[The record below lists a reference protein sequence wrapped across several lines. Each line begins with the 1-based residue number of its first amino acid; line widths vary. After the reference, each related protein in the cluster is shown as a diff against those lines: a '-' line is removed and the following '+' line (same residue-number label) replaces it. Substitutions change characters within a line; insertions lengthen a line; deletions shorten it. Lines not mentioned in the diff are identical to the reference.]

1 MVKGQ
6 SSSSGR
12 PSIEALLQQRRLGQ
26 LAVAPDGR
34 RVAFSVGWGFAR
46 PGEPPQSQ
54 VWISTIEG
62 AASQATGG
70 RGVHGLARWS
80 PDGDLIALA
89 SDRGSP
95 GLMSLHVL
103 TVDTGELTRPGE
115 IAGSVEQ
122 LTWSG
127 DGRHLLVVAADVGS
141 HRAGVATE
149 IDDRTTADPDPR
161 VRRPAQAWRRLY
173 RVELGSGETTE
184 VGPGGLTV
192 WEIDWDGDNLVAAVL
207 SDDPSESGWYRA
219 FLGVVDL
226 RTRVATTLHVPRWQI
241 GCPRLSPDGRQ
252 VAFIEGICSDRGSIT
267 GLPRIVGSGG
277 GPAAVVAPGLEV
289 RTLAWGDDARL
300 WYSGP
305 RGMLSTCGSISLD
318 GRVEELWSDQAVVRE
333 LSVGA
338 GGRVLAAVVE
348 TLEAPPEI
356 AVLESG
362 QAEPGWRPV
371 TTFNES
377 LADMDLP
384 SVERVEW
391 VAPDG
396 LGIEGLLVRPAEGA
410 SGPSPMVVVVHGG
423 PTAAWSYAFPCG
435 VRPAALLAQAGYAVL
450 LPNPRGS
457 SGRGQEFAQA
467 VVGDLGGAELTDTLS
482 GVDAC
487 VAAGIADGDR
497 VGIMGASHGGFIAAW
512 AVTQTPRFGASVAI
526 ACVSD
531 YLSCHYTSN
540 IGGLDDMLFEGP
552 DRIAA
557 YLDRSPVVHAARCS
571 TPTLVIHGEED
582 RCCPLGQ
589 AQELYGALVEA
600 GVETELV
607 VYPREGHGLVEHDH
621 QVDLWRRIHDWFDL
635 RLRS

>member
-1 MVKGQ
+1 M
-6 SSSSGR
+6 
-12 PSIEALLQQRRLGQ
+12 
-26 LAVAPDGR
+26 
-34 RVAFSVGWGFAR
+34 AFSVRRGFAV
-46 PGEPPQSQ
+46 PGVPPQSQ
-54 VWISTIEG
+54 IWTSSIEG
-62 AASQATGG
+62 PASQATGG
-70 RGVHGLARWS
+70 PGVHGLARWS
-80 PDGDLIALA
+80 PDGELIALA

-103 TVDTGELTRPGE
+103 AVDTGELTRTGE
-115 IAGSVEQ
+115 IAGSVEE
-122 LTWSG
+122 LAWSG
-127 DGRHLLVVAADVGS
+127 DGRHLLVVAADIGS

-149 IDDRTTADPDPR
+149 IDDRTVADPDPR

-184 VGPGGLTV
+184 VGPEGVTV
-192 WEIDWDGDNLVAAVL
+192 WEIDWDGGDLVAAVL
-207 SDDPSESGWYRA
+207 SDDPSESRWYRA

-241 GCPRLSPDGRQ
+241 GCPRLSPDGGQ

-267 GLPRIVGSGG
+267 GLPTIVGSAG

-289 RTLAWGDDARL
+289 RSLTWGDDARL

-305 RGMLSTCGSISLD
+305 RGMLSTCGYVSLD
-318 GRVEELWSDQAVVRE
+318 GRVEEHWSGQAAVRE

-371 TTFNES
+371 TSFNES
-377 LADMDLP
+377 LADLDLP
-384 SVERVEW
+384 SVERLEW

-410 SGPSPMVVVVHGG
+410 NGPSPMVVVVHGG

-435 VRPAALLAQAGYAVL
+435 ARPAALLAQAGYAVL

-487 VAAGIADGDR
+487 VAAGIVDGDR
-497 VGIMGASHGGFIAAW
+497 VGIMGASHGGFISAW

-600 GVETELV
+600 RVETELV